1 MPYIPSGYS
10 IGSLLLSRNPVTVLI
25 SYIRWLLAPVSR
37 RSFPNMSVSLFP
49 DQLPDT
55 RGLIRRIHEAKK
67 RTVLVKSFLEKA
79 YSALRAEV
87 WNLPRDVR
95 TQIPPFNSVYD
106 LSERHA
112 VSKIQRVEV
121 SSALLVIAE
130 LANFIGYIHLV
141 TDHV

>member
-1 MPYIPSGYS
+1 
-10 IGSLLLSRNPVTVLI
+10 
-25 SYIRWLLAPVSR
+25 
-37 RSFPNMSVSLFP
+37 MSVSLFP